1 MVGQEDGLCACC
13 WAGVMLGNKYVL
25 TLPAGHKWSLPFII
39 RSPKPPKMK
48 PEFEQI
54 PLIFLVS
61 WPPWGSPEA
70 QPTLREQT
78 CAGTA
83 GGG

>member
-13 WAGVMLGNKYVL
+13 WAGVMSGNKYVL

-48 PEFEQI
+48 LEFEQI

-61 WPPWGSPEA
+61 WSPWGSPEA
-70 QPTLREQT
+70 QPTL
-78 CAGTA
+78 
-83 GGG
+83 